1 MMTPEWQTVMT
12 LALMGGAWVWG
23 IREGRIKGHGEG
35 MLEGIGTTIDTLHQM
50 GMIDLEDNQ
59 EEMVID
65 LDNEVKVKL
74 TKEDD
79 E

>member
-12 LALMGGAWVWG
+12 LALIVLAWVCG

-50 GMIDLEDNQ
+50 GMIDL
-59 EEMVID
+59 
-65 LDNEVKVKL
+65 
-74 TKEDD
+74 DD
-79 E
+79 

>member
-12 LALMGGAWVWG
+12 LALMVLAWVWG

-50 GMIDLEDNQ
+50 GMIDLDDEQNG
-59 EEMVID
+59 MVID
-65 LDNEVKVKL
+65 LDNDVKVKL
-74 TKEDD
+74 KKEDD